1 MSAVGFIEQVL
12 VQLATDQASFTYKE
26 ASQAAAARGFHPHS
40 ISKSL
45 GALVSQG
52 FLHRSGGIRSAV
64 YSRRLGTEP
73 GDFDEESEESVE
85 VQIPAADLMLQR
97 IAEQR
102 IARIFNALVDDLDP
116 EMAIRVYK
124 VLREVLLERS

>member
-1 MSAVGFIEQVL
+1 MSAVGFIEQIL
-12 VQLATDQASFTYKE
+12 VDLAIRQPSFRHQE
-26 ASQAAAARGFHPHS
+26 AGMALLAKGFHPS
-40 ISKSL
+40 SASKGLS
-45 GALVSQG
+45 ALVDRG
-52 FLHRSGGIRSAV
+52 FLNRTGTRRYPV
-64 YSRRLGTEP
+64 YSRVLGTEP